1 MYAVTA
7 PAALG
12 EFAQCRDVLRRALR
26 IEDSPQLRGAFAA
39 ATVASSGGG
48 GGGGVVELLALCA
61 RAAAACGDADDAMSM
76 IKKASAMAAALRDG
90 LPSRSVFW
98 FHVTCGEAHMIVAE
112 SSHLSAAAAAAAA
125 SFSLG
130 LKSIPS
136 ASTVAR
142 MKLRVATGKISRSHH
157 FFRVRNVCIDYVFL
171 LG

>member
-1 MYAVTA
+1 
-7 PAALG
+7 
-12 EFAQCRDVLRRALR
+12 
-26 IEDSPQLRGAFAA
+26 
-39 ATVASSGGG
+39 
-48 GGGGVVELLALCA
+48 
-61 RAAAACGDADDAMSM
+61 MSM

-90 LPSRSVFW
+90 LPGRSVFW

-112 SSHLSAAAAAAAA
+112 SSNLSAAAAAAAAAEAAA

-157 FFRVRNVCIDYVFL
+157 FFRVHNVCVDYVFL

>member
-1 MYAVTA
+1 M
-7 PAALG
+7 
-12 EFAQCRDVLRRALR
+12 
-26 IEDSPQLRGAFAA
+26 
-39 ATVASSGGG
+39 
-48 GGGGVVELLALCA
+48 LALCA

-125 SFSLG
+125 ASFSLG

-157 FFRVRNVCIDYVFL
+157 FFRVHNVCIDYVFL
-171 LG
+171 PG